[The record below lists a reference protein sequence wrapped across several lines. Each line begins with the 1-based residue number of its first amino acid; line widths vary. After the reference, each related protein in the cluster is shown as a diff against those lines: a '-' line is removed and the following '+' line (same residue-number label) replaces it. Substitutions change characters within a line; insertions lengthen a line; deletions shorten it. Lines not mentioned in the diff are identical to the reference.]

1 MTVERLR
8 MRPDGTFKIVQF
20 TDLHWNNGEEADMR
34 TRALMER
41 VVAAERP
48 DLIVFTGDVIESRR
62 CRDPERSFK
71 DAVSVAADSGVPWA
85 ALFGNHDSEGNV
97 TREQLMRA
105 QLSLPGAVAEFGP
118 PELEGVGNF
127 ALPVWDSAGVRLA
140 AALYCFD
147 SGSYSDLAEAPGYGW
162 IGERQLAW
170 FRREAAAL
178 RTAGGGVP
186 VPSLA
191 FMHIPLPE
199 YREVWNSRYCYGRRH
214 EKVNCAPINSGLF
227 AAMMESGAVRGVF
240 CGHDHINDY
249 VGELYGIRLCYG
261 RATGYATYGRWLY
274 SRGARVIRL
283 RQGKPFDTWLRLA
296 TGRVITQPRKHRPTC
311 FSRA

>member
-1 MTVERLR
+1 MTAGRLR

-20 TDLHWNNGEEADMR
+20 TDLHWNNGEAADLR

-41 VVAAERP
+41 VLAAERP

-71 DAVSVAADSGVPWA
+71 DAVSVAAESGIPWA
-85 ALFGNHDSEGNV
+85 AVFGNHDSEGNV

-105 QLSLPGAVAEFGP
+105 QLSLPGAVAEAGP

-127 ALPVWDSAGVRLA
+127 VLPVSDATGKRLA
-140 AALYCFD
+140 AALYGFD

-162 IGERQLAW
+162 VRERQTAW
-170 FRREAAAL
+170 FRREAEAL
-178 RTAGGGVP
+178 RTAGGGIP
-186 VPSLA
+186 VQSLA
-191 FMHIPLPE
+191 FLHIPLPE
-199 YREVWNSRYCYGRRH
+199 YREAWNTRLCHGRRY
-214 EKVNCAPINSGLF
+214 EKVSCAPVNAGLF
-227 AAMMESGAVRGVF
+227 AAMLESGAVRGVF

-249 VGELYGIRLCYG
+249 AGELYGIRLCYG

-274 SRGARVIRL
+274 ARGSRVIRL
-283 RQGKPFDTWLRLA
+283 RQGKPFETWLRLA
-296 TGRVITQPRKHRPTC
+296 DGRVVTRGRKHRPAWY
-311 FSRA
+311 SRA